1 MNIHSYFAFFPAGSD
16 SVRQANLTSP
26 VLIEEGLENV
36 MATDF
41 LKAQKFTTYFTSGT
55 KIADSSYRVMI

>member
-1 MNIHSYFAFFPAGSD
+1 M
-16 SVRQANLTSP
+16 RQANLTSP